1 PFYARWP
8 HADMHRA
15 QSPDCLHQVTQGVG
29 AHLVQWLT
37 TIMGKDELDARLAR
51 LPPAHNLRNFARGIS
66 GLSRVSGSERKAIY
80 AQILGGI
87 IGRVPREAVRA
98 TRALLDFMYIANFE
112 CHSDVTLASLRT
124 ALDDFHKN
132 KAVFQKYN
140 PDLDFN
146 FPKMHML
153 EHYEPDIRWIGTT
166 DNTNTE
172 TTERM
177 HIDNAKNAFRASNRK
192 DFIVQMCRWLQRRH
206 AIHLFAVWLAWRQ

>member
-1 PFYARWP
+1 
-8 HADMHRA
+8 
-15 QSPDCLHQVTQGVG
+15 SPDCLHQVTQGVG
-29 AHLVQWLT
+29 AHLITWLT
-37 TIMGKDELDARLAR
+37 SIMGEDELDARLAR

-98 TRALLDFMYIANFE
+98 TRALLDFMYIAAFE
-112 CHSDVTLASLRT
+112 VHSEDTLGALRD
-124 ALDDFHKN
+124 ALDQFYKN
-132 KAVFQKYN
+132 KAVFQKHN
-140 PDLDFN
+140 PDLDSDFN

-153 EHYEPDIRWIGTT
+153 EHYEPDIRYIGTT

-177 HIDNAKNAFRASNRK
+177 HVDNAKNAFRASNRK
-192 DFIVQMCRWLQRRH
+192 DFVVQMCRWLQRRH
-206 AIHLFAVWLAWRQ
+206 SIHLFAVWLAWRQ